1 MFSLSAGN
9 ASLSISMILYNVK
22 NGTKIVALCFCRGIK
37 VFFWLSVPF
46 SFSCKTSFMYWS
58 RFREHLILWET
69 GFCFKILSKFYD
81 TCINMYLC
89 RYEISSEGS
98 SQSLV
103 SFSSSHLHG
112 WRFWRIFFFFSFL
125 LLILSY
131 PHWTES
137 NGYLFCTWDSTRIPS
152 CSPSYTLDNVFLQK
166 CEKAS
171 TI

>member
-89 RYEISSEGS
+89 RCHFHPLIYMAGGS
-98 SQSLV
+98 DA
-103 SFSSSHLHG
+103 
-112 WRFWRIFFFFSFL
+112 FFFFSFL

-137 NGYLFCTWDSTRIPS
+137 NGYLFCTWDSTRIPT

>member
-1 MFSLSAGN
+1 MLSLSAGN
-9 ASLSISMILYNVK
+9 ASLSTSMILYNVK

-69 GFCFKILSKFYD
+69 GFCFKILSKFYE
-81 TCINMYLC
+81 TCINMYLY

-112 WRFWRIFFFFSFL
+112 WRFWRIFFFIVVVNFL
-125 LLILSY
+125 L
-131 PHWTES
+131 
-137 NGYLFCTWDSTRIPS
+137 
-152 CSPSYTLDNVFLQK
+152 SPLDW
-166 CEKAS
+166 
-171 TI
+171 I

>member
-89 RYEISSEGS
+89 RCHFHPLIYMAGGS
-98 SQSLV
+98 DA
-103 SFSSSHLHG
+103 
-112 WRFWRIFFFFSFL
+112 FFFFSFL

-137 NGYLFCTWDSTRIPS
+137 NGYLFCTWDSTRIS
-152 CSPSYTLDNVFLQK
+152 TCSPSYTFDYVFLQK